1 MEFSNYIQKIY
12 CGKSAV
18 FNHISL
24 FSLLG
29 ILTIAVNNY
38 LSSAFGNIFGTYLEN
53 VRFSPTVNY
62 LNLFLALMLVI
73 FFCGYG
79 FKYVWNMFNGEYSLP
94 ELSLSSYTIFL
105 RMLPLFIVW
114 SIYTT
119 FMAFLGLVFFPI
131 NSPLFSI
138 YFSVLI
144 CLIPF
149 ILIIMVSFAR
159 NFEYKPFCFNLFSIF
174 SVLNKALGDVIFLF
188 LKTVVASILPAVV
201 VYAMYKSALISNH
214 QTVIMSLKLGALCV
228 AVYSLFVLSCAF
240 NIGLVQIS
248 KEKFSDLN

>member
-12 CGKSAV
+12 CGKPAI

-29 ILTIAVNNY
+29 ISAIALNNY
-38 LSSAFGNIFGTYLEN
+38 LSTSLGDVFGTYLEN
-53 VRFSPTVNY
+53 VRFSPLVNY
-62 LNLFLALMLVI
+62 LNLFLALMLAI
-73 FFCGYG
+73 FFSGYG
-79 FKYVWNMFNGEYSLP
+79 FKYVWNMFNDEYSLP

-105 RMLPLFIVW
+105 RMLPLFFVW
-114 SIYTT
+114 GVYGV
-119 FMAFLGLVFFPI
+119 FMSFLGLVFFPI
-131 NSPLFSI
+131 NSVFFSI
-138 YFSVLI
+138 YFAILI

-149 ILIIMVSFAR
+149 VFIIMVSFAK
-159 NFEYKPFCFNLFSIF
+159 NFEYKPFCFNPFSIF
-174 SVLNKALGDVIFLF
+174 TVLNKAFGDVIFLF
-188 LKTVVASILPAVV
+188 LKTVAASVLPAVI
-201 VYAMYKSALISNH
+201 VYVMYKSALVSNH

-228 AVYSLFVLSCAF
+228 AVYFLFVLSCAF